1 MRIGGISLVQL
12 LGAIN
17 FMLLMFQLFS
27 GQRWIQV
34 KPTLHRKVGLVFV
47 ATATVHGLLA
57 IFTAH

>member
-34 KPTLHRKVGLVFV
+34 KPGLHRKAGLVFV

-57 IFTAH
+57 IFTTH